1 MNIIEKNKTS
11 MNLKKLET
19 ISVKTTSKVPYIV
32 KLKKYEGNPILKPNH
47 NKWEDRNVYNAA
59 ATVYNGKVYLL
70 YRAEGYDELREGLKW
85 ECPITRLGLAISENG
100 FDINYRSPQA
110 VFDRDKKDPWREYGC
125 EDPRISKI
133 GDTYYIVFVSMSRFG
148 YTGDRLGLATTKDF
162 KTFHNHGLIMK
173 EFEQRTSGLLPGKIN
188 DYYAL
193 FHRPMPNMW
202 ISYSKDL
209 KTWERMKCILQ
220 TKDSSWYENKL
231 GIGAPPIETEHGW
244 LLFWHGK
251 NNKAEYRLGIML
263 LDKNDPSKII
273 KFQEEPI
280 LEPQEEYELKGYVA
294 NTVYTNG
301 AVLLKDKFFVYYG
314 CSDKYLSVATIN
326 YDEID
331 YWCKQKV

>member
-1 MNIIEKNKTS
+1 
-11 MNLKKLET
+11 
-19 ISVKTTSKVPYIV
+19 
-32 KLKKYEGNPILKPNH
+32 
-47 NKWEDRNVYNAA
+47 
-59 ATVYNGKVYLL
+59 
-70 YRAEGYDELREGLKW
+70 
-85 ECPITRLGLAISENG
+85 
-100 FDINYRSPQA
+100 
-110 VFDRDKKDPWREYGC
+110 
-125 EDPRISKI
+125 
-133 GDTYYIVFVSMSRFG
+133 
-148 YTGDRLGLATTKDF
+148 
-162 KTFHNHGLIMK
+162 MK

>member
-162 KTFHNHGLIMK
+162 
-173 EFEQRTSGLLPGKIN
+173 
-188 DYYAL
+188 
-193 FHRPMPNMW
+193 
-202 ISYSKDL
+202 
-209 KTWERMKCILQ
+209 
-220 TKDSSWYENKL
+220 
-231 GIGAPPIETEHGW
+231 
-244 LLFWHGK
+244 
-251 NNKAEYRLGIML
+251 
-263 LDKNDPSKII
+263 
-273 KFQEEPI
+273 
-280 LEPQEEYELKGYVA
+280 
-294 NTVYTNG
+294 
-301 AVLLKDKFFVYYG
+301 
-314 CSDKYLSVATIN
+314 
-326 YDEID
+326 
-331 YWCKQKV
+331 